1 MKKVMAMGT
10 FDVLHAGH
18 LAYLAQA
25 KRQGDRLIVVI
36 ARDATVEQE
45 RGRKPLHD
53 ERERLRAVQRVEL
66 VDEAVLGN
74 VGDKLAIVRQLK
86 PDAICLGYDQ
96 AADEHAL
103 RRALREWGL
112 GQVRI
117 LRMSAFQPER
127 YKSSILKKRMMKEGL

>member
-25 KRQGDRLIVVI
+25 KRQGDELIVVV
-36 ARDATVEQE
+36 ARDATVERE

-74 VGDKLAIVRQLK
+74 AGDKLAIVEQIM

-96 AADEHAL
+96 AVDEHAL
-103 RRALREWGL
+103 RQALRERGL

-117 LRMSAFQPER
+117 LRMRPFKPER
-127 YKSSILKKRMMKEGL
+127 YKSSILKERMMNEDS

>member
-96 AADEHAL
+96 AVDEHAL